1 MAPVLR
7 LLVVVRVEVQ
17 VVEDHRVGRRQV
29 DAQAPRPGRQNEDED
44 FRVLV
49 ELVYQ
54 ILAVLHR
61 GLAVQAEVP
70 MTPDLEILLHDVHHH
85 GELREDEDPVS
96 VTLHHRQH
104 VVQ

>member
-1 MAPVLR
+1 MPEGISVPERYVL
-7 LLVVVRVEVQ
+7 LPLNILFC
-17 VVEDHRVGRRQV
+17 
-29 DAQAPRPGRQNEDED
+29 RQNEDED